1 MERSRRRDLRMKI
14 PKIMINIKP
23 TMATGT
29 AHTTGLRPFFLS
41 PVCFPAVG
49 LTLPSL
55 ASKEVMQKMEFKSIL
70 MLVSLT
76 DTLDKT

>member
-29 AHTTGLRPFFLS
+29 AHTTGLRPFFLP
-41 PVCFPAVG
+41 PVCFAGVG

-70 MLVSLT
+70 MLSSLT
-76 DTLDKT
+76 DTLDKK